1 MDSVCEDD
9 MDDNNVENNLEN
21 ADGAHMEVHEEEIEK
36 LREEVVVCE
45 KVVPILEA
53 FCNNTN
59 ESAMVLQVLEI
70 IKTGDG
76 YELRLSDGQVW
87 IQGSLNCIFF
97 PNIALGMLRKF
108 DIIKDVVVTG
118 DFLNNKFFIE
128 TFCRPKSIQLPVQ
141 EIIGAPVSLF
151 GSSNV
156 NAGRKSK
163 KPRISNLDD
172 IFNDR

>member
-1 MDSVCEDD
+1 MCEDNRD
-9 MDDNNVENNLEN
+9 GNNVENILEN
-21 ADGAHMEVHEEEIEK
+21 EDGAVMVVQEEEIEK
-36 LREEVVVCE
+36 LREAVVGE

-128 TFCRPKSIQLPVQ
+128 SFCHPKSIQLPFQ

-156 NAGRKSK
+156 TTGRKFK

>member
-1 MDSVCEDD
+1 MCEDNTD
-9 MDDNNVENNLEN
+9 GNNVENNLEN
-21 ADGAHMEVHEEEIEK
+21 DDDADMIVQEEEIEK
-36 LREEVVVCE
+36 LREEVIIGE
-45 KVVPILEA
+45 KVIPILEA

-59 ESAMVLQVLEI
+59 DAAMVLQVLEI
-70 IKTGDG
+70 IKTDDG

-87 IQGSLNCIFF
+87 IQGSLNRIFF

-108 DIIKDVVVTG
+108 DIIKDVVLTG
-118 DFLNNKFFIE
+118 DFLNSKFFIE
-128 TFCRPKSIQLPVQ
+128 SFCRPKSIQLPVQ